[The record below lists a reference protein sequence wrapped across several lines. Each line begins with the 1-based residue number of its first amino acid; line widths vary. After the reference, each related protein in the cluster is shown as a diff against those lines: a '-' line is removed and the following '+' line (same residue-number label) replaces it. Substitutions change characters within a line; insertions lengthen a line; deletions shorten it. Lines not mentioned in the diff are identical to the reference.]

1 MVEKMKKK
9 LTVEGIMKYSLIC
22 LGLFLMLLGL
32 YRVLKGIL

>member
-9 LTVEGIMKYSLIC
+9 LTVEILTKYSLIC

-32 YRVLKGIL
+32 YRALKGIL